1 MKPIYIAL
9 GVLCTAIWGFN
20 FVVIKLAL
28 AGVPPLLLTA
38 ERFALAALPALLLAR
53 PAGLTWARIAGVGTF
68 MFLGQYVFLFV
79 AMDIGMPPGL
89 ASVTLQVQ
97 AFMTMLL
104 AAFALGER
112 PGGRQIA
119 GAGLAFAGLA
129 AIAATAGA
137 GSDIPLAAIAL
148 IALSAASWAIGNVLL
163 RQAGPA
169 AGGGTLAGVAWLSLL
184 PPLPALALSLAFEGP
199 ERVAQ
204 SLAHT
209 TPLALAAMAYIVGLS
224 TWVGFGIWGRLMAL
238 YPAGAV
244 APFTL
249 LVPFFGAAS
258 AALVLGEQLTLGRL
272 AGTALIVAG
281 LAAITLPGRRP
292 RPARAPP
299 ASPAAPPAPPA
310 ASRRGR

>member
-1 MKPIYIAL
+1 MQPIHIAL

-20 FVVIKLAL
+20 FVVVKLAL

-38 ERFALAALPALLLAR
+38 ERFALAALPVLLLPR
-53 PAGLTWARIAGVGTF
+53 PAGLTWARIAGVGSF

-79 AMDIGMPPGL
+79 AMDNGMPPGL
-89 ASVTLQVQ
+89 ASITLQVQ

-104 AAFALGER
+104 AALALGEK
-112 PGGRQIA
+112 PGAHQIA
-119 GAGLAFAGLA
+119 GACLAFAGLA

-137 GSDIPLAAIAL
+137 GSDIPLAAVLL
-148 IALSAASWAIGNVLL
+148 IALSAASWAVGNVLL
-163 RQAGPA
+163 RQAGPR

-199 ERVAQ
+199 GRIAD

-209 TPLALAAMAYIVGLS
+209 TPPALAAMAYIVGLS
-224 TWVGFGIWGRLMAL
+224 TWVGFGIWGRLIAL

-249 LVPFFGAAS
+249 LVPFFGAVS
-258 AALVLGEQLTLGRL
+258 AALAMGEQLSAARL
-272 AGTALIVAG
+272 AGAALIVAG
-281 LAAITLPGRRP
+281 LAAITLPARR
-292 RPARAPP
+292 
-299 ASPAAPPAPPA
+299 
-310 ASRRGR
+310 